1 MILINFMIV
10 FGVLYIYI
18 DMNLKCCKSIIYSS
32 YVFYNSVSPNQ
43 LKTLSVNCDGPINAL
58 DTSKDNSQV
67 VVAGR
72 SGMCIGT
79 YITTNFLSL
88 TTFNMSQPKNKLN
101 SMLHATQQLLNWR
114 RKKRHWSST
123 SSRLPKCILLFLCLS
138 NLYTLVLVFIIRFNW
153 YFTFFDISVKFSFAG
168 NENQLSGWILRLCH
182 PLFIN
187 FIVC

>member
-72 SGMCIGT
+72 SGMCIGK
-79 YITTNFLSL
+79 YITTDFLSL

-138 NLYTLVLVFIIRFNW
+138 NLHVYTLVLVFK
-153 YFTFFDISVKFSFAG
+153 V
-168 NENQLSGWILRLCH
+168 
-182 PLFIN
+182 
-187 FIVC
+187 

>member
-1 MILINFMIV
+1 MIIGKKHQSKVIRYAYVHVYTIYSIVNCCEFLSPNIVLSLFLFDKNVVFCKTKFNKNNMILINFMIV

-72 SGMCIGT
+72 SGMYIGT
-79 YITTNFLSL
+79 YITTNSLSL
-88 TTFNMSQPKNKLN
+88 TTFNMLQPKNKLN

-114 RKKRHWSST
+114 RKKRH
-123 SSRLPKCILLFLCLS
+123 
-138 NLYTLVLVFIIRFNW
+138 
-153 YFTFFDISVKFSFAG
+153 
-168 NENQLSGWILRLCH
+168 
-182 PLFIN
+182 
-187 FIVC
+187 

>member
-10 FGVLYIYI
+10 FGVLYIYM

-72 SGMCIGT
+72 SGMCIRT
-79 YITTNFLSL
+79 YIIANSLSL
-88 TTFNMSQPKNKLN
+88 TTFNMLQPKNKLN

-138 NLYTLVLVFIIRFNW
+138 NLHVYTLVLVFK
-153 YFTFFDISVKFSFAG
+153 V
-168 NENQLSGWILRLCH
+168 
-182 PLFIN
+182 
-187 FIVC
+187 

>member
-18 DMNLKCCKSIIYSS
+18 DVNLKCCKSIIYSS

-72 SGMCIGT
+72 SGMYIGT
-79 YITTNFLSL
+79 YITTNSLSL

-101 SMLHATQQLLNWR
+101 SMLLNWR

-138 NLYTLVLVFIIRFNW
+138 NLHVYTLVQVFK
-153 YFTFFDISVKFSFAG
+153 V
-168 NENQLSGWILRLCH
+168 
-182 PLFIN
+182 
-187 FIVC
+187 